1 MVVLETEPTA
11 LDNRVLTLYYTKDLS
26 VGNLPIV
33 VFHGPST
40 TTNSTLNSSRIQA
53 HIFSIAGYQSF
64 PRLTISPT
72 SSLYSAVHHLPEDD
86 QGDEICRGLAIS
98 LLKYFNEIPL
108 PVKECIQDTIIAG
121 RTEETLFDEAHAARI
136 ACQMQRVENPAQV
149 IAHLITAFSS
159 KSVSWADLDLV
170 LPLDSLVRPDGLRLS
185 ADPISTTGHDFGTG
199 TTDYGKFTE
208 LVELFGSPSFIPTS
222 RLRRAP
228 SRPTGGKKF
237 SALSDEQIEALRL
250 DLQEVLET
258 EKNYV
263 SKINEL
269 ANIVAP
275 QCIGDTTGASLQDNE
290 AIQQLFPLC
299 LAQIVEANTRFLEQ
313 LQELIQ
319 HGGDAEN
326 AQDATGILPFAKLLL
341 QAIPEF
347 RQPYTEYIK
356 ASNSF
361 FVILSDLSKDTAS
374 SYAQKLQQVGEQ
386 RLRSSLIE
394 PIQRLP
400 RYALFVESMIKKLP
414 INHAAISKL
423 LRAKDFISE
432 ILDAQEADVDYN
444 SKTLKGLRSLIL
456 NWPEELNPGRLI
468 TAADV
473 SELSPPYAY
482 NSRVEGESQGLI
494 LLFPNHVVVLRKNP
508 GNTLSARGFMAE
520 IDHPSAGSMS
530 TRHQPMLS
538 HEYTFMLSETRFTEV
553 SDGHLICL
561 SSVKK
566 AISDSYTSSS
576 NNYSLFTTTQVYALL
591 GAYEGKAAKWNE
603 EVARARIEW
612 RFPEEVREKNVW
624 ALRMIGPDKQN
635 LGIVSAIIM
644 DGIDSRIEDGRKQHG
659 QIQVIVQDGATQHIR
674 EDGLSKNEA
683 TAKITLTGHSRYRL
697 EFWRLGHSVSV
708 DNIHVEDF
716 IGTFR
721 RRCKLTF
728 WIVLER

>member
-11 LDNRVLTLYYTKDLS
+11 LDNQLLALYYTKDLS

-33 VFHGPST
+33 VLHGPST

-108 PVKECIQDTIIAG
+108 PVKECIQNTIVTG
-121 RTEETLFDEAHAARI
+121 RSEETLFGEAHAARI
-136 ACQMQRVENPAQV
+136 ACQMQRVENSAQV

-159 KSVSWADLDLV
+159 KSVSWTDIDLV
-170 LPLDSLVRPDGLRLS
+170 LPPDSLVKPDGLRFS
-185 ADPISTTGHDFGTG
+185 AASISTGGDDLDTGSV
-199 TTDYGKFTE
+199 DYGKFTE

-228 SRPTGGKKF
+228 SRPTGGKK
-237 SALSDEQIEALRL
+237 SLALSNEQIEALRL
-250 DLQEVLET
+250 DLREVLET
-258 EKNYV
+258 EKNFV

-269 ANIVAP
+269 AYVVGPHWIESA
-275 QCIGDTTGASLQDNE
+275 TGASLQDNE
-290 AIQQLFPLC
+290 AIQQLFPPC
-299 LAQIVEANTRFLEQ
+299 LAQIAEANTKFLQQ
-313 LQELIQ
+313 LEESIQ
-319 HGGDAEN
+319 LVGNSES
-326 AQDATGILPFAKLLL
+326 AQDTTGILPFAKLLL

-347 RQPYTEYIK
+347 RQPYIEYIK

-361 FVILSDLSKDTAS
+361 FVILNDFSKDPFS
-374 SYAQKLQQVGEQ
+374 IYAQKLQQIGEQ

-400 RYALFVESMIKKLP
+400 RYALFAENMIKKLP
-414 INHAAISKL
+414 NNHAAISKL
-423 LRAKDFISE
+423 LKAKDLISE

-444 SKTLKGLRSLIL
+444 LKTLKRLQSLVL
-456 NWPEELNPGRLI
+456 DWPEELNPGRLI

-473 SELSPPYAY
+473 SELNPPYGY
-482 NSRVEGESQGLI
+482 NPRVAEESQGLI
-494 LLFPNHVVVLRKNP
+494 LLFPDHIIILRKTS

-520 IDHPSAGSMS
+520 IDHPSIGSMS
-530 TRHQPMLS
+530 TRHQPMLR
-538 HEYTFMLSETRFTEV
+538 HMHTFRLSETRFIEA

-561 SSVKK
+561 SSVRKV
-566 AISDSYTSSS
+566 ISHSFS
-576 NNYSLFTTTQVYALL
+576 TTTQVYALL

-603 EVARARIEW
+603 EIARARVEW
-612 RFPEEVREKNVW
+612 RFPEKVREKNTW
-624 ALRMIGPDKQN
+624 ALRIISSDKQN
-635 LGIVSAIIM
+635 LGIVSAITV
-644 DGIDSRIEDGRKQHG
+644 DEIDSYTEDGRKLHG
-659 QIQVIVQDGATQHIR
+659 QIQVVVHDEATQHIQQ
-674 EDGLSKNEA
+674 DDLSKNEV

-708 DNIHVEDF
+708 DNVHVEDF
-716 IGTFR
+716 MGTFR
-721 RRCKLTF
+721 RRCKLTLR
-728 WIVLER
+728 IVPE